1 MTSKAFVC
9 CGFVLAL
16 AGLTGCGA
24 NISTGSSAAS
34 GGAGVSGMVHGGQQP
49 VMGAAVTLY
58 APGLTGYGSAPTV
71 LATTTTGAGGAF
83 TLPSYTCP
91 TTNDILTYITSVGGD
106 SGSGSNS
113 ALKLVAVLGPCSSL
127 SSSTFVFISEAT
139 TVAAAYTLAPFA
151 ALSGSTTTIGTSAG
165 NLLGLKNVLGPAN
178 NLANTTTGYAHG
190 VSDFANMVL
199 PYAEI
204 NTLADIL
211 AACVNTNGSISASAA
226 CGMLFAYATP
236 PGGGAPNDTFQA
248 ALDIALNPGNN
259 AAALYTLSN
268 AAAPFQPTLT
278 AAPGD
283 FAVAIQYVGG
293 QIYGSGFTTGLAIDA
308 QGNAWVSNYAE
319 TAAAEYSV
327 SEISPAGVFLSGT
340 TGYIEGY
347 PYAVGISIDQSGNVF
362 LSIPESDVAGVLN
375 SSGAVINAL
384 APASAN
390 IPFGIAVD
398 NRNGSVWMTDT
409 GGYSNFTGT
418 TVTDSTSGGVDA
430 TGSPYA
436 NANGPLG
443 VQIDSLGN
451 VWVANSA
458 NNTTTSN
465 VGYLTEYTPPQTAG
479 ASYGMQTISI
489 GYQSYPTDIA
499 IDHANNVWTTL
510 YQAVAE
516 YSNSGTLLSGAGY
529 LSNNNNGPASIMI
542 DGLGRAFVS
551 NYNGNGL
558 GGSLTVFSNSG
569 VLISTANS
577 SLGYLANNTIIDEPW
592 GPDGLVIDGSGDVW
606 ITGYNDL
613 AATGFITEIIG
624 VAAPVTTPTS
634 VASSSNKYGV
644 RP

>member
-1 MTSKAFVC
+1 LYSGPGCVFGGLILPQTGGVLNDHGTVRGAAAADKFPFSPRILCRMFRVYPCELHFKFLGPFHIPRLFLGLSYRVVTSRRRAMTSKAFVC

-283 FAVAIQYVGG
+283 FAVAIQ
-293 QIYGSGFTTGLAIDA
+293 
-308 QGNAWVSNYAE
+308 
-319 TAAAEYSV
+319 
-327 SEISPAGVFLSGT
+327 
-340 TGYIEGY
+340 
-347 PYAVGISIDQSGNVF
+347 
-362 LSIPESDVAGVLN
+362 
-375 SSGAVINAL
+375 
-384 APASAN
+384 
-390 IPFGIAVD
+390 
-398 NRNGSVWMTDT
+398 
-409 GGYSNFTGT
+409 
-418 TVTDSTSGGVDA
+418 
-430 TGSPYA
+430 
-436 NANGPLG
+436 
-443 VQIDSLGN
+443 
-451 VWVANSA
+451 
-458 NNTTTSN
+458 
-465 VGYLTEYTPPQTAG
+465 
-479 ASYGMQTISI
+479 
-489 GYQSYPTDIA
+489 
-499 IDHANNVWTTL
+499 
-510 YQAVAE
+510 
-516 YSNSGTLLSGAGY
+516 
-529 LSNNNNGPASIMI
+529 
-542 DGLGRAFVS
+542 
-551 NYNGNGL
+551 
-558 GGSLTVFSNSG
+558 
-569 VLISTANS
+569 
-577 SLGYLANNTIIDEPW
+577 
-592 GPDGLVIDGSGDVW
+592 
-606 ITGYNDL
+606 
-613 AATGFITEIIG
+613 
-624 VAAPVTTPTS
+624 
-634 VASSSNKYGV
+634 
-644 RP
+644 